1 MQRSVETTRII
12 CPKHVAMFRRAG
24 GCSMQRIQ
32 VQIDKRLA
40 NFNDGY
46 ASKLSNPSFTCL
58 CRLLMRSLLGGCV
71 DGRLKIRF
79 NRLEFFND
87 QSVARSK
94 RIAATTS
101 GGGGVGVD
109 GGGSSSSSSS
119 SSSSDGGMQPMHTVS
134 LRNVVYFVP

>member
-32 VQIDKRLA
+32 IQIDEELM
-40 NFNDGY
+40 
-46 ASKLSNPSFTCL
+46 KLVRSNPSFTCL

-119 SSSSDGGMQPMHTVS
+119 SSDGGSKNKQPLS
-134 LRNVVYFVP
+134 D